1 MQAFLEE
8 IGFIIQRTKA
18 IQCMMV
24 DDKIDYTVLFQ
35 TLLGSLIYQDVQER
49 GDDLFI
55 IAVKPKQ

>member
-1 MQAFLEE
+1 
-8 IGFIIQRTKA
+8 
-18 IQCMMV
+18 
-24 DDKIDYTVLFQ
+24 VLFQ